1 MNLISIAAALA
12 LASTV
17 CGAVIPEGALGSTMG
32 SVSKVEH
39 TVASLPVITM
49 GKLHGTVSEDTS
61 AEDAD
66 TAAADGAA
74 MGF

>member
-1 MNLISIAAALA
+1 MECPIPSLIQTVKNTPFFEAMNLINIAAALA

-32 SVSKVEH
+32 SVSKIEH

-49 GKLHGTVSEDTS
+49 DKLRT
-61 AEDAD
+61 
-66 TAAADGAA
+66 
-74 MGF
+74 